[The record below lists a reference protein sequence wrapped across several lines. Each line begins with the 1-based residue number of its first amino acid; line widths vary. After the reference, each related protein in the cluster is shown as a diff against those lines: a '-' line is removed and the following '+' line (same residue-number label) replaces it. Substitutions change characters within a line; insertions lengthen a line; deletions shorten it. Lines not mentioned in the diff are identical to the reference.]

1 MDESALGFWPLA
13 GGVVSSLP
21 PHFLSLPS
29 CFLFLGF
36 IFFFFLPPRSCCELG
51 STHRFTAAMR
61 RRCSMVS
68 DVHIKRML
76 VGCGSGGDSYDDDD
90 ECNAYTHADMPG

>member
-29 CFLFLGF
+29 CSLFLGF
-36 IFFFFLPPRSCCELG
+36 IFFFFFASPQLLRVRFHPPFHSGDEASLLDG
-51 STHRFTAAMR
+51 
-61 RRCSMVS
+61 
-68 DVHIKRML
+68 I
-76 VGCGSGGDSYDDDD
+76 GCPHQA
-90 ECNAYTHADMPG
+90 NACWVW